1 MVLTEEQLAE
11 IAKKEDYIS
20 EKTMLVEQ
28 RKALLEEL
36 EFAENDMEEGLIVE
50 QRDVLAV
57 QIKALATKVRQIE
70 EWETL
75 A

>member
-1 MVLTEEQLAE
+1 MLPTEEQLAE
-11 IAKKEDYIS
+11 IAKKEEYLS
-20 EKTMLVEQ
+20 EKTKLVAQ

-36 EFAENDMEEGLIVE
+36 EFAENDMEEGLIQE
-50 QRDVLAV
+50 KRDALATH
-57 QIKALATKVRQIE
+57 IKALASRLRQIE